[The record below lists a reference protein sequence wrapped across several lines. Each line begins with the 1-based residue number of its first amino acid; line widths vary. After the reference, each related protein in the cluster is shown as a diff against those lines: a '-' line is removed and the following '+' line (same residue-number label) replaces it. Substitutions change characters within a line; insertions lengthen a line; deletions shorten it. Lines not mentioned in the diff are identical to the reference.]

1 VSSTDTEGL
10 NLKLREG
17 TFIVRKVRIAE
28 KKAEMLEA
36 MVEEVDGIYEIDHMC
51 EEPTS
56 RKEDPTPEFSTCIEQ
71 IVERENMQK
80 AYRRVMRNKGAPGI
94 DKMQVSNLKPY
105 LDKHWARIKQE
116 LLSGKYQPQP
126 VRVVYIPKANGG
138 RRQLGIPT
146 VVDRLIQQATHQAL
160 SSIFDAEFS
169 EFSYGFRAGKSAQK
183 AIKQAQR
190 HQKEG
195 RRWVVDI
202 DLAKFFDEVNQDR
215 LITRISWKMK
225 DAKVLCLIRR
235 YLKSGVMIDG
245 LYTPRAKGTPQGSPL
260 SPLLSNIVLD
270 ELDKELEGRKL
281 KFCRYADDCNIYV
294 RSKKAGDRVMYSIRR
309 FIEVKLRLKVNEKK
323 SVVSRPWK
331 RTFLGYSFTANTN
344 PKIRVPR
351 GTVKRLRMKL
361 ERLFCIGRGRKLDR
375 FIREYLTPILRGW
388 ISYFK
393 LAEVKRFAQELD
405 EWIRR
410 RLRLII
416 WRQWKRRWSR
426 FKGLMKAG
434 LTEENA
440 GKTAFNGRGP
450 WWNSGTQHMNYAFR
464 KKYFEKLGLIS
475 LLDRLKKLR
484 EQ

>member
-1 VSSTDTEGL
+1 
-10 NLKLREG
+10 
-17 TFIVRKVRIAE
+17 
-28 KKAEMLEA
+28 M
-36 MVEEVDGIYEIDHMC
+36 
-51 EEPTS
+51 
-56 RKEDPTPEFSTCIEQ
+56 
-71 IVERENMQK
+71 
-80 AYRRVMRNKGAPGI
+80 
-94 DKMQVSNLKPY
+94 
-105 LDKHWARIKQE
+105 
-116 LLSGKYQPQP
+116 
-126 VRVVYIPKANGG
+126 
-138 RRQLGIPT
+138 
-146 VVDRLIQQATHQAL
+146 VDRLIQQATHQVL

-183 AIKQAQR
+183 AIKQAQEY
-190 HQKEG
+190 HAEG

-202 DLAKFFDEVNQDR
+202 DLAQFFDEVNQDR
-215 LITRISWKMK
+215 LISRISWKMR
-225 DAKVLCLIRR
+225 DAKVIRLIRR
-235 YLKSGVMIDG
+235 YLKSGVMIEG
-245 LYTPRAKGTPQGSPL
+245 VYTPRRKGTPQGSPL

-294 RSKKAGDRVMYSIRR
+294 RSKKAGERVMDSIRR
-309 FIEVKLRLKVNEKK
+309 FIEKKLRLKVNEKK

-331 RTFLGYSFTANTN
+331 RTFLGYSVTANTN
-344 PKIRVPR
+344 PKIRVPK
-351 GTVKRLRMKL
+351 GSVKRLRMKL
-361 ERLFCIGRGRKLDR
+361 KRLFRIGRGRNLGR
-375 FIREYLTPILRGW
+375 FIREYLAPILRGW

-440 GKTAFNGRGP
+440 GKSAFNGKGP
-450 WWNSGTQHMNYAFR
+450 WWNSGAQHMNFAFR
-464 KKYFEKLGLIS
+464 KKYFEELGLIS
-475 LLDRLKKLR
+475 LFDRLKELR